1 MEENRDSQRLSASDL
16 CKSKCG
22 FYGSKMYDGFCS
34 QCAKMHNTSAT
45 PTASTA
51 IQTLA
56 PSSAVESPA
65 AAPAPIAAGAADNA
79 QGPAAASASPAV
91 STSAA
96 SADLEPSTLPPAA
109 CENTSISLPVSSTQS
124 PLAQLSGAAAG
135 APLSAMRL
143 NNKKNR
149 CAHCKVRVPLPKQLI
164 NRCSCTYYFC
174 DKHRYPD
181 QHKCGFD
188 FMAHDRLNLERSN
201 PKLNS
206 RPKGGLS
213 FTRID

>member
-1 MEENRDSQRLSASDL
+1 
-16 CKSKCG
+16 
-22 FYGSKMYDGFCS
+22 MYDGFCS

-124 PLAQLSGAAAG
+124 PLAQLSGAAVG